1 MSDTGAGGRP
11 STAEADVDGD
21 GRLPVVDFDV
31 YVHGS
36 MAASDAA
43 WHELRLQ
50 STASWTARNGG
61 HWTLAGYDEVATAFR
76 DWEAFSSERADPGRC
91 AISIASSPLPLMLPE
106 ESDPPRWH
114 GYRRILAEL
123 LSPGAVERLGPRVE
137 HWVDHQIDQ
146 FIEAGSAELAHD
158 LAVPV
163 PSMVTME
170 WLGWPREEWLA
181 AASTFHDM
189 AKYIPGSDGYGSAA
203 ARFRWLSERVT
214 EEVGRRREHPV
225 DDAMSRIAAHEV
237 DGVRLSLEDAA
248 SIVMLTI
255 GGGVDTTTALTSAA
269 LVHLGRDVADRR
281 RLVDEP
287 SLLDAAT
294 EEFLR
299 YYPPAR
305 THARTVSRDTEFAGC
320 PMRAGDRVLL
330 SEISA
335 NRDERA
341 FPDAG
346 QFVIDRFPN
355 RHVSFGVGIHRC
367 PGSHLARL
375 EFKTMITHV
384 LQRLPDFV
392 LDEDGVVEY
401 HNWSMLGGW
410 ASIPVRFTPGA
421 RR

>member
-1 MSDTGAGGRP
+1 MGGSSAGGRHP
-11 STAEADVDGD
+11 TM
-21 GRLPVVDFDV
+21 DFDV
-31 YVHGS
+31 YRHDS
-36 MAASDAA
+36 MAASDTA
-43 WHELRLQ
+43 WEELRGQ
-50 STASWTARNGG
+50 CPVSWTARNGG
-61 HWTLAGYDEVATAFR
+61 HWTLAGYDEVSTAFR
-76 DWEAFSSERADPGRC
+76 DWETFSSERADPELC
-91 AISIASSPLPLMLPE
+91 AISIAHSRLPLLLPE

-123 LSPGAVERLGPRVE
+123 LSPGAVERMRPRVE
-137 HWVDHQIDQ
+137 HWVDHQIDG
-146 FIEAGSAELAHD
+146 FIEVGRADLAHD

-170 WLGWPREEWLA
+170 WLGWPGDEWLT
-181 AASTFHDM
+181 AASTYHEM
-189 AKYIPGSDGYGSAA
+189 AKHVPGSAGYRAA
-203 ARFRWLSERVT
+203 GERFGWLGTRVA
-214 EEVGRRREHPV
+214 EEVAMRRSHPR

-237 DGVRLSLEDAA
+237 DGQPLSLEEAA

-269 LVHLGRDVADRR
+269 LIHLGRNRADRD
-281 RLVDEP
+281 RLLADP
-287 SLLDAAT
+287 GLLDSAT

-305 THARTVSRDTEFAGC
+305 THARTLARDAEFRGC
-320 PMRAGDRVLL
+320 TMHAGDRALL

-375 EFKTMITHV
+375 EFKTMVTRV
-384 LQRLPDFV
+384 LERLPDFE
-392 LDEDGVVEY
+392 LGDEVVEY
-401 HNWSMLGGW
+401 PNWSMIGGW
-410 ASIPVRFTPGA
+410 AAIPVTFTP
-421 RR
+421 RRRT

>member
-1 MSDTGAGGRP
+1 MGDVGAEERVAVG
-11 STAEADVDGD
+11 EVDVDGD
-21 GRLPVVDFDV
+21 GRLPAVDFDV

-43 WHELRLQ
+43 WQDLRAR

-61 HWTLAGYDEVATAFR
+61 HWTLAGYDEVSTAFR
-76 DWEAFSSERADPGRC
+76 DWEAFSSERVDPGRC
-91 AISIASSPLPLMLPE
+91 AISLAGSPLPLMLPE

-123 LSPGAVERLGPRVE
+123 LSPGAVERLRPRIE

-146 FIEAGSAELAHD
+146 FIERGSAELAHD
-158 LAVPV
+158 LSVPV

-170 WLGWPREEWLA
+170 WLGWPREEWLP

-189 AKYIPGSDGYGSAA
+189 AKYVPGSDGYRTAG

-214 EEVGRRREHPV
+214 EEVARRRDHPE

-269 LVHLGRDVADRR
+269 LVHLGRDLADRR
-281 RLVDEP
+281 RLIEEP
-287 SLLDAAT
+287 SLLDTAT

-305 THARTVSRDTEFAGC
+305 THARTVARDTEFAGC

-346 QFVIDRFPN
+346 RFVIDRFPN

-375 EFKTMITHV
+375 EFKTMIT
-384 LQRLPDFV
+384 
-392 LDEDGVVEY
+392 
-401 HNWSMLGGW
+401 
-410 ASIPVRFTPGA
+410 
-421 RR
+421 